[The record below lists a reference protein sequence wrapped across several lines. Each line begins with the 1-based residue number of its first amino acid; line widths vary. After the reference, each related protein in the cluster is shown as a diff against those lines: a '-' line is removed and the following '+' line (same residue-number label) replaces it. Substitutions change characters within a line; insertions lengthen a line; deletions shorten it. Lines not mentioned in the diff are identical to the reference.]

1 MKWKIAPWIFVAIML
16 GVAFYAHFARQAQSP
31 SSTRTIA
38 CADLAQGCAFDFR
51 GQAAKVNFSRPP
63 TPMEGFTLTAHAPGA
78 KAVAV
83 DFQMPDMDMGENR
96 YALKQ
101 VQPGVFSAENI
112 VLPVCA
118 HGGVNWVANLRVD
131 EATYTL
137 PFSVR

>member
-1 MKWKIAPWIFVAIML
+1 MKWKALPWVFVAILL
-16 GVAFYAHFARQAQSP
+16 GVAFYAHFAQQAHTPPQM
-31 SSTRTIA
+31 RAIA
-38 CADLAQGCAFDFR
+38 CADLTQGCAFDFR
-51 GQAAKVNFSRPP
+51 GQPSKVVFSRAP
-63 TPMEGFTLTAHAPGA
+63 TPLEGFTLTVNAPGA

-101 VQPGVFSAENI
+101 VKPGVFTAEHV